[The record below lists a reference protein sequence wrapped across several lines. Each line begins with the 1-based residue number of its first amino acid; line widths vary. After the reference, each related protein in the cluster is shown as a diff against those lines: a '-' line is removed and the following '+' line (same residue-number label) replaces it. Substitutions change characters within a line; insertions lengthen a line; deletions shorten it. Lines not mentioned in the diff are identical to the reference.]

1 MLHSLLQFSPE
12 KMTNTLHTVE
22 LTTEEIATI
31 LYYIEGG
38 VQGVDDD
45 DLEPE
50 VYSIFQK
57 LENV

>member
-1 MLHSLLQFSPE
+1 
-12 KMTNTLHTVE
+12 MTNTLHTVE
-22 LTTEEIATI
+22 LTSDEIATI